1 MRRLLYPLLIGLALA
16 ASVPALGASDQPAV
30 SLEHV
35 RHFSNLA
42 EAEQFCGN
50 DTVVWASMRTDVYHM
65 PGSRWFGRS
74 KKGAYFCQRMLDE
87 AGVQPAKE

>member
-1 MRRLLYPLLIGLALA
+1 MRKLLCLVSIGLALA
-16 ASVPALGASDQPAV
+16 AAVPALGASDQPAV

-35 RHFSNLA
+35 RHFSSLG
-42 EAEQFCGN
+42 EAEQFCGQ
-50 DTVVWASMRTDVYHM
+50 DTVVWANMHTDVYHM

-74 KKGAYFCQRMLDE
+74 SKGAYFCQRMLDA